1 MKLFRLKG
9 VTQAFA
15 LFTGIVF
22 LNMSFILAE
31 VAAIKIDHDK
41 QLLRNIAALF
51 AGCSAEE
58 ETGNSADEDTAV
70 SEIDLI
76 LNYTHRPSVG
86 RELLFKNR
94 AGITTVGIPRLGHYE
109 IYSPPPEV

>member
-15 LFTGIVF
+15 LFTGIIF
-22 LNMSFILAE
+22 LNMSFVLAE
-31 VAAIKIDHDK
+31 VAAIKMDQDK
-41 QLLRNIAALF
+41 QLLGNIAALF

-58 ETGNSADEDTAV
+58 ETGNSADEDSSV
-70 SEIDLI
+70 CEIDLI
-76 LNYTHRPSVG
+76 LHHAHRHSVYH
-86 RELLFKNR
+86 ELLFKNK
-94 AGITTVGIPRLGHYE
+94 AGITTVGLPQLGHYE